1 MIRCD
6 QLITKSGMDVNML
19 MNVHDEL
26 LFEVSEKEPA
36 DLVVKEIVKAMEDHV
51 TLSIPL
57 EVDAKA
63 SKENWGDVK
72 EWKDIKG
79 QFKRHM
85 RVTV

>member
-1 MIRCD
+1 
-6 QLITKSGMDVNML
+6 
-19 MNVHDEL
+19 
-26 LFEVSEKEPA
+26 
-36 DLVVKEIVKAMEDHV
+36 VVKEIVKAMEDHV